1 VSAGVGISLER
12 LRLPARTVQGEH
24 QLLSQALA
32 ERIPPDELPQLAD
45 ELAVTA
51 GGEIGVDASLERLEA
66 RLLEPSLRI
75 EQRPLGLE
83 VGQRLAAPE
92 VERRPEDP
100 RGVVALSLVEQPA
113 TLAVKPLEPHQ
124 VERLRRRRQD
134 VAAGPRLQHVV
145 RLEQLPQPG
154 DVLLERSR
162 GVLRRR
168 LAPQLLDQPVAR
180 DDRARVE
187 QQQREQASLL
197 RAAET
202 YLPLVL
208 PDLERAEE
216 TEIEARSQS
225 ATVPRRS
232 VSELTAPVSDPE
244 GTSLT
249 LGTCG

>member
-1 VSAGVGISLER
+1 
-12 LRLPARTVQGEH
+12 
-24 QLLSQALA
+24 
-32 ERIPPDELPQLAD
+32 
-45 ELAVTA
+45 
-51 GGEIGVDASLERLEA
+51 
-66 RLLEPSLRI
+66 
-75 EQRPLGLE
+75 
-83 VGQRLAAPE
+83 
-92 VERRPEDP
+92 
-100 RGVVALSLVEQPA
+100 
-113 TLAVKPLEPHQ
+113 VKPLEPHQ
-124 VERLRRRRQD
+124 VESLRRRRQD